1 MSDLFIS
8 KGMPFNL
15 DDLIHRRVVETH
27 RVEFK
32 ATWDEH
38 IKQAVVRTVS
48 AFANDLLNL
57 NGGYII
63 LGIEEE
69 NGRPVL
75 PPRGLEERE
84 IDRIQREIV
93 GECKGRISPEYLPVL
108 FVESF
113 QEKFIL
119 IIWAPAGENRPYQA
133 PKRQGAGRT
142 YWVRSGPTT
151 VEARDDLLRQLMEL
165 AAKIPFDDR
174 RSLSGSVTDI
184 STSLVMKFLA
194 DIRSHL
200 ASMELP
206 SEEMFRKLRLVT
218 PVNSYEVPRNVALL
232 FFNEDPA
239 RFFRGACI
247 EVVQFGDDAG
257 GDLIEEKE
265 FRGPLP
271 DQIRSCLNYLEGFG
285 GALLR
290 KVSGQAE
297 IERTVPYPYEAMEE
311 AIVNAVYH
319 RSYEEPP
326 EPVKIYLYP
335 DRMEI
340 TSYPGPVPG
349 IQKKH
354 LAQGRIPAVPARN
367 RRIGELLK
375 DLRLAE
381 GRGTGIPKIQ
391 RKMLENGSPEAVFD
405 FDESRTY
412 FRAILPVHP
421 RYQVLHALREAAHLW
436 AVGEKENSTAL
447 LERAFTRQPSS
458 GALAAQI
465 LEYAFAL
472 DKIRLAQTVF
482 DTFQKQMTKSEASQ
496 PYLTMARLLID
507 RNEIGKAE
515 EALGRIPPSRTI
527 SDTVEAAIL
536 KKRTRDF
543 KGAHQLFTE
552 AFSVNPD
559 DPKIIHELA
568 QTKIKLARQIWHR
581 KELPVKKRL
590 NKEAAELLR
599 RAIQLSDDEV
609 RTAWCWFDLASVLD
623 WLRAPKSEVEAAFLK
638 SRSLRPEE
646 PLFKDKYESWKRK
659 IGKKGTVQ
667 KPRNK

>member
-1 MSDLFIS
+1 MSDLYTS

-38 IKQAVVRTVS
+38 IKQAVVRTVC

-63 LGIEEE
+63 LGVEEK
-69 NGRPVL
+69 NGRPLL
-75 PPRGLEERE
+75 PPRGLEEKE
-84 IDRIQREIV
+84 IDRIQKEII
-93 GECKGRISPEYLPVL
+93 GECKGRISPDYLPVL

-113 QEKFIL
+113 QERLIL
-119 IIWAPAGENRPYQA
+119 IIWVPAGENRPYQA
-133 PKRQGAGRT
+133 PKRQGTSRA
-142 YWVRSGPTT
+142 YWVRAGSTT
-151 VEARDDLLRQLMEL
+151 VEAKDDLLRQLMEL

-174 RSLSGSVTDI
+174 RSLTGSVTDI
-184 STSLVMKFLA
+184 STNLVTKFLE

-206 SEEMFRKLRLVT
+206 PEEVFRKLRLVT
-218 PVNSYEVPRNVALL
+218 RVNSYEAPRNVALL

-239 RFFRGACI
+239 KFFRGACI

-297 IERTVPYPYEAMEE
+297 IERTVPYPYESMEE

-340 TSYPGPVPG
+340 TSYPGPVSG
-349 IQKKH
+349 IQKEH

-391 RKMLENGSPEAVFD
+391 RKMEENGSPKAIFD
-405 FDESRTY
+405 FDENRTY
-412 FRAILPVHP
+412 FRVILPVHP

-436 AVGEKENSTAL
+436 AVGEKESSIAL
-447 LERAFTRQPSS
+447 LERAFARQPSS
-458 GALAAQI
+458 GALAGQI
-465 LEYAFAL
+465 IENAFAL
-472 DKIRLAQTVF
+472 DKTELAQTVF
-482 DTFQKQMTKSEASQ
+482 DSFEKQTTKSEASQ

-507 RNEIGKAE
+507 RKELKKAE
-515 EALGRIPPSRTI
+515 DVLSRIPSSRTV
-527 SDTVEAAIL
+527 SDTMEAAIL
-536 KKRTRDF
+536 KKRTGDF
-543 KGAHQLFTE
+543 KGAHQLFSE
-552 AFSVNPD
+552 AFSINPD

-568 QTKIKLARQIWHR
+568 QTKIKLAKGLWR
-581 KELPVKKRL
+581 KKDLSVKKKL
-590 NKEAAELLR
+590 NREAAELLR
-599 RAIQLSDDEV
+599 RAIQLSKDEV
-609 RTAWCWFDLASVLD
+609 RTAWCWFDLARVLD
-623 WLRAPKSEVEAAFLK
+623 WLRSPKSEVETAFLK
-638 SRSLRPEE
+638 SRSLKPNETI
-646 PLFKDKYESWKRK
+646 FSDKYEEWKN
-659 IGKKGTVQ
+659 KKGRRKSSQ
-667 KPRNK
+667 ESKKK

>member
-15 DDLIHRRVVETH
+15 DDLIRLRVVETH

-69 NGRPVL
+69 NGMPVL

-113 QEKFIL
+113 QEKLIL

-133 PKRQGAGRT
+133 PKRQGPGRT
-142 YWVRSGPTT
+142 YWLRSGPTT
-151 VEARDDLLRQLMEL
+151 LEARDDLLRQLMEL

-200 ASMELP
+200 ASMEVP
-206 SEEMFRKLRLVT
+206 SEELFRKLRLVT

-271 DQIRSCLNYLEGFG
+271 DQIRFCLNYLEGFG

-297 IERTVPYPYEAMEE
+297 IERTVAYPYEAMEE

-354 LAQGRIPAVPARN
+354 LAQGRIPAVPSRN

-391 RKMLENGSPEAVFD
+391 RKMLENGSPEALFD
-405 FDESRTY
+405 FDENRTY

-465 LEYAFAL
+465 IEHAFAL
-472 DKIRLAQTVF
+472 DKTRLAQTVF
-482 DTFQKQMTKSEASQ
+482 DTFQKEMTKSEASQ

-515 EALGRIPPSRTI
+515 EVLGRIPPSRTI

-536 KKRTRDF
+536 KKRTKDF

-581 KELPVKKRL
+581 KEPVKKRL

-623 WLRAPKSEVEAAFLK
+623 WLRASNSEVEAAFLK

-659 IGKKGTVQ
+659 IWKKRTTQ

>member
-1 MSDLFIS
+1 MSTGS
-8 KGMPFNL
+8 VL
-15 DDLIHRRVVETH
+15 D
-27 RVEFK
+27 
-32 ATWDEH
+32 
-38 IKQAVVRTVS
+38 
-48 AFANDLLNL
+48 
-57 NGGYII
+57 GYFWASPKM
-63 LGIEEE
+63 LD
-69 NGRPVL
+69 GRPVL

-113 QEKFIL
+113 QDNFIL

-133 PKRQGAGRT
+133 PKHQGTGRT
-142 YWVRSGPTT
+142 FWVRSGPATV

-184 STSLVMKFLA
+184 STSLVMKFLV

-247 EVVQFGDDAG
+247 EVVQFSDDAG

-290 KVSGQAE
+290 KVSGRAE

-349 IQKKH
+349 IQKEH

-391 RKMLENGSPEAVFD
+391 RKMLANGSPEAVFD
-405 FDESRTY
+405 FDENRTY

-458 GALAAQI
+458 GALAGQI
-465 LEYAFAL
+465 IEYAFAL

-482 DTFQKQMTKSEASQ
+482 DTFQEQVTKSEASQ

-515 EALGRIPPSRTI
+515 EVLGQIPPSRTI
-527 SDTVEAAIL
+527 SDTVEAAIF
-536 KKRTRDF
+536 KKMNQRF
-543 KGAHQLFTE
+543 K
-552 AFSVNPD
+552 
-559 DPKIIHELA
+559 
-568 QTKIKLARQIWHR
+568 
-581 KELPVKKRL
+581 
-590 NKEAAELLR
+590 
-599 RAIQLSDDEV
+599 
-609 RTAWCWFDLASVLD
+609 
-623 WLRAPKSEVEAAFLK
+623 
-638 SRSLRPEE
+638 RSPST
-646 PLFKDKYESWKRK
+646 FH
-659 IGKKGTVQ
+659 
-667 KPRNK
+667 

>member
-1 MSDLFIS
+1 MSDPSIS
-8 KGMPFNL
+8 SGMPFNL
-15 DDLIHRRVVETH
+15 DDLIHMRVVETH

-38 IKQAVVRTVS
+38 IKQSLVRTVS

-57 NGGYII
+57 NGGYVI
-63 LGIEEE
+63 LGVEEE
-69 NGRPVL
+69 NSRPVL

-84 IDRIQREIV
+84 IDRIQTEIV
-93 GECKGRISPEYLPVL
+93 GQCKGHISPGYLPVL

-113 QEKFIL
+113 QNKLIL

-133 PKRQGAGRT
+133 PKRQGAGRA
-142 YWVRSGPTT
+142 YHVRSGPTT
-151 VEARDDLLRQLMEL
+151 VEAKDDLLRQLMEL

-174 RSLSGSVTDI
+174 RSLSGSLDDI
-184 STSLVMKFLA
+184 SANLVIRFLG

-200 ASMELP
+200 ASMDLP
-206 SEEMFRKLRLVT
+206 PEEVFRKLRLVT
-218 PVNSYEVPRNVALL
+218 RVNSYEVPRNVALL

-239 RFFRGACI
+239 QFFRGACI

-285 GALLR
+285 GALLQ

-297 IERTVPYPYEAMEE
+297 VERTVPYPYEAMEE

-349 IQKKH
+349 IQKEH

-391 RKMLENGSPEAVFD
+391 RKMLENGSPEALFD
-405 FDESRTY
+405 FDENRTY

-436 AVGEKENSTAL
+436 AVGEKEHSIAL
-447 LERAFTRQPSS
+447 LERAFGRQPGS
-458 GALAAQI
+458 GVLAGQI
-465 LEYAFAL
+465 VEYAFAL
-472 DKIRLAQTVF
+472 DKTEVAQAVF
-482 DTFQKQMTKSEASQ
+482 SAFEKQTTKSEASQ
-496 PYLTMARLLID
+496 LYLTMARLLID
-507 RNEIGKAE
+507 RKEIKKAE
-515 EALGRIPPSRTI
+515 EVLGRIPPSRTV
-527 SDTVEAAIL
+527 SDTVGAAIL
-536 KKRTRDF
+536 KKRTGDF
-543 KGAHQLFTE
+543 K
-552 AFSVNPD
+552 
-559 DPKIIHELA
+559 
-568 QTKIKLARQIWHR
+568 
-581 KELPVKKRL
+581 
-590 NKEAAELLR
+590 
-599 RAIQLSDDEV
+599 
-609 RTAWCWFDLASVLD
+609 
-623 WLRAPKSEVEAAFLK
+623 
-638 SRSLRPEE
+638 
-646 PLFKDKYESWKRK
+646 
-659 IGKKGTVQ
+659 
-667 KPRNK
+667 

>member
-1 MSDLFIS
+1 M
-8 KGMPFNL
+8 
-15 DDLIHRRVVETH
+15 
-27 RVEFK
+27 
-32 ATWDEH
+32 
-38 IKQAVVRTVS
+38 
-48 AFANDLLNL
+48 
-57 NGGYII
+57 
-63 LGIEEE
+63 GIEEE
-69 NGRPVL
+69 EGKPIL
-75 PPRGLEERE
+75 PPSGFDERE

-93 GECKGRISPEYLPVL
+93 AECKGRISPEYLPVL

-113 QEKFIL
+113 QERLIL

-133 PKRQGAGRT
+133 PKRQGTARA
-142 YWVRSGPTT
+142 YWVRSGSTT

-174 RSLSGSVTDI
+174 RSLNGSVNDI
-184 STSLVMKFLA
+184 SIRLVMKFLA

-200 ASMELP
+200 VSMELP
-206 SEEMFRKLRLVT
+206 PEEMFRKLRLVT
-218 PVNSYEVPRNVALL
+218 PVNNYEVPRNVTLL

-239 RFFRGACI
+239 QFFRGACI

-297 IERTVPYPYEAMEE
+297 IEKTVPYPYEAMEE
-311 AIVNAVYH
+311 AIVNAAYH

-349 IQKKH
+349 IQKEH

-367 RRIGELLK
+367 RRIGELVK

-391 RKMLENGSPEAVFD
+391 RKMQENGSPKAVFD
-405 FDESRTY
+405 FDENRTY

-436 AVGEKENSTAL
+436 AVGEKENSISL

-458 GALAAQI
+458 GALAGQI
-465 LEYAFAL
+465 IEYTFAL
-472 DKIRLAQTVF
+472 DKIELAQTIFNSF
-482 DTFQKQMTKSEASQ
+482 DEQETKSEASQ
-496 PYLTMARLLID
+496 TYLTLARLLID
-507 RNEIGKAE
+507 HNEIEKAE
-515 EALGRIPPSRTI
+515 DVLGRIPPSRTV

-552 AFSVNPD
+552 AFSINPD

-568 QTKIKLARQIWHR
+568 QTKIKLAKNLWH
-581 KELPVKKRL
+581 KKDLTVKKRL
-590 NKEAAELLR
+590 NREAAELLR
-599 RAIQLSDDEV
+599 RAIQLCDDNV
-609 RTAWCWFDLASVLD
+609 RTAWCWFDLARVLD
-623 WLRAPKSEVEAAFLK
+623 WLRSPKSEVEAAFLK
-638 SRSLRPEE
+638 SRSLIPKES
-646 PLFKDKYESWKRK
+646 LFKDKYEYWKKR
-659 IGKKGTVQ
+659 IEKKKTTH
-667 KPRNK
+667 KTRNK